1 MARGLG
7 KGLEGLFE
15 DNLTFDGSSSENGLR
30 TVRISLIEPNKAQP
44 RKAFDKEKIDEL
56 SLSIKENGVL
66 QPLIVR
72 ELNNG
77 RYQIISG
84 ERRWRAS
91 RQAGLEEIPVIVKEL
106 SDQQVL
112 EIGLIENLQRE
123 DLNAVEEARGYRT
136 LMSEFGLTQEQVAEK
151 VSKSRP
157 AVANALRI
165 LALPDEVLD
174 LVLSGDLTSGHARA
188 LLPLAD
194 MTGKAEMIRL
204 AKEIAE
210 KGLSVRAVEA
220 MAKTGPVK
228 PTGKKDDKSTLACR
242 EITDA
247 LTRKWGRK
255 VTVTQEKKNGKIVGA
270 VSFEYY
276 GTDDLNNL
284 IEQLT
289 DKEV

>member
-123 DLNAVEEARGYRT
+123 DLNAVEEAHGYRT
-136 LMSEFGLTQEQVAEK
+136 LMSEFGLTQEQVAES
-151 VSKSRP
+151 VGKSRS
-157 AVANALRI
+157 AVTNTLRLLSLKEDELEALSAGKI
-165 LALPDEVLD
+165 TA
-174 LVLSGDLTSGHARA
+174 GHARA
-188 LLPLAD
+188 LLSAEGEQRKEMFKAALA
-194 MTGKAEMIRL
+194 GA
-204 AKEIAE
+204 
-210 KGLSVRAVEA
+210 SVRELER
-220 MAKTGPVK
+220 MAKQKPAAATYREVK
-228 PTGKKDDKSTLACR
+228 TKKPFYSEVELSLR
-242 EITDA
+242 SE
-247 LTRKWGRK
+247 LGRK
-255 VTVTQEKKNGKIVGA
+255 VNIKPSGKKG
-270 VSFEYY
+270 
-276 GTDDLNNL
+276 GTITLEFFSDDELADIARKL
-284 IEQLT
+284 SE
-289 DKEV
+289 